1 MEQVGTSLKGLM
13 RHKVLNLGHLQNL
26 TPLLWTLDGS
36 KVTIDRPPPFRPT
49 LLFLSRLVR
58 SGRAARRRF
67 GRGGTRIVVVGKL
80 SLSYQL
86 LLYD

>member
-49 LLFLSRLVR
+49 LFLCRLVR